1 MKRRSA
7 KSATLDGGSGMH
19 PRLAKLTVAE
29 REGVLHSIRAAFG
42 SRPDLPEG
50 PEFVDE
56 MKGAWARFTRTD
68 G

>member
-1 MKRRSA
+1 
-7 KSATLDGGSGMH
+7 MH